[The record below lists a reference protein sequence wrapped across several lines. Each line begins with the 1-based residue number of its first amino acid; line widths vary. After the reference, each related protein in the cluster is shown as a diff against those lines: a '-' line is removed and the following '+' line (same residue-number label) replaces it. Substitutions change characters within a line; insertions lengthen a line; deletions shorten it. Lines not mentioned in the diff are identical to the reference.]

1 MTAAWSRTRLGEL
14 VRIKHGF
21 AFSGMNQGLDKN
33 LPVVVAIG
41 NFDYSGGFRF
51 GSTSTK
57 RYAGSYPDEFRLSPG
72 DVLLAMTCQ
81 TSGGEIL
88 GVPGVI
94 PADGQVYLHNQR
106 LGKVEVA
113 DPTRIDLGFVFQL
126 ARWSEFNQHLFAT
139 SSGTKILH
147 TSPGR
152 IEDFTFDLP
161 PIGEQR
167 AIAATIGALDDKIE
181 SNRRAIAI
189 LQTLIRTLF
198 QKWRSTSPA
207 ERVSTFGE
215 FADIYGGATPKTGV
229 ADYWSGDI
237 AWATPTD
244 ITALDAPYLHATTR
258 TISESGLASMSAK
271 LQPVGTILMTSRA
284 TIGAFAV
291 NEVPTATNQ
300 GFIAVRPRHAVHR
313 WFLLEEMRSRV
324 PEMLD
329 RANGS
334 TFMELSR
341 GSFKSMSIG
350 IPSASAITELHA
362 LLDPLHSR
370 SSQLDREC
378 AKLAAARQAVLPE
391 LLSGRVHVGDVQG

>member
-57 RYAGSYPDEFRLSPG
+57 RYAGSYPDDFRLSPG

-106 LGKVEVA
+106 LGKVEVT

-139 SSGTKILH
+139 SSGSKILH

-167 AIAATIGALDDKIE
+167 AIAATLNALDEKIE
-181 SNRRAIAI
+181 SNRAIVE
-189 LQTLIRTLF
+189 LVPKLIRTRVEAALAIGVAGIPVADLASFVNGGAYTKGASGVGRMVLRIAELNSGPGGSTVYNDIEVPDEKTARAGDILMSWSGSLGVYRWFRDEAIINQHIFKVIPTDYPAWLVFDRLEAVMPVF
-198 QKWRSTSPA
+198 QGIAKDKATTMGHIQRGHLETTRVQMPQDDAIAELDAIVEPLWERLLLA
-207 ERVSTFGE
+207 ERE
-215 FADIYGGATPKTGV
+215 NV
-229 ADYWSGDI
+229 A
-237 AWATPTD
+237 A
-244 ITALDAPYLHATTR
+244 
-258 TISESGLASMSAK
+258 AS
-271 LQPVGTILMTSRA
+271 LR
-284 TIGAFAV
+284 
-291 NEVPTATNQ
+291 
-300 GFIAVRPRHAVHR
+300 
-313 WFLLEEMRSRV
+313 
-324 PEMLD
+324 D
-329 RANGS
+329 
-334 TFMELSR
+334 
-341 GSFKSMSIG
+341 
-350 IPSASAITELHA
+350 A
-362 LLDPLHSR
+362 LLP
-370 SSQLDREC
+370 Q
-378 AKLAAARQAVLPE
+378 
-391 LLSGRVHVGDVQG
+391 LLSGRIRVPQEATT

>member
-57 RYAGSYPDEFRLSPG
+57 RYAGSYPDDFRLSPG

-106 LGKVEVA
+106 LGKVEVT

-139 SSGTKILH
+139 SSGSKILH

-167 AIAATIGALDDKIE
+167 AIAATLNALDEKIE
-181 SNRRAIAI
+181 SNRAIVE
-189 LQTLIRTLF
+189 LVPKLIRTRVEAALAIGVAGIPVADLASFVNGGAYTKGASGVGRMVLRIAELNSGPGGSTVYNDIEVPDEKTARAGDILMSWSGSLGVYRWFRDEAIINQHIFKVIPTDYPAWLVFDRLEAVMPVF
-198 QKWRSTSPA
+198 QGIAKDKATTMGHIQRGHLETTRVQMPQDDAIAELDAIVEPLWERLLLA
-207 ERVSTFGE
+207 ERE
-215 FADIYGGATPKTGV
+215 NV
-229 ADYWSGDI
+229 A
-237 AWATPTD
+237 A
-244 ITALDAPYLHATTR
+244 
-258 TISESGLASMSAK
+258 AS
-271 LQPVGTILMTSRA
+271 LR
-284 TIGAFAV
+284 
-291 NEVPTATNQ
+291 
-300 GFIAVRPRHAVHR
+300 
-313 WFLLEEMRSRV
+313 
-324 PEMLD
+324 D
-329 RANGS
+329 
-334 TFMELSR
+334 
-341 GSFKSMSIG
+341 
-350 IPSASAITELHA
+350 A
-362 LLDPLHSR
+362 LLP
-370 SSQLDREC
+370 Q
-378 AKLAAARQAVLPE
+378 
-391 LLSGRVHVGDVQG
+391 LLSGRIRVPEEATT